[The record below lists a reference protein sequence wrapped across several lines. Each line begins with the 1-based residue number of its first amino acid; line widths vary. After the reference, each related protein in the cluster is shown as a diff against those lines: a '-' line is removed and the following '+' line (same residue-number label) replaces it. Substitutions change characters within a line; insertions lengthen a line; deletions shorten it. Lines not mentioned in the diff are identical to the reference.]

1 MLDRLKNNKAHIGV
15 IGLGYVGLPLSIAFV
30 SAGNKVTGFDID
42 VEKAEKLNAGQT
54 YINHI
59 GSESVREM
67 LETGRF
73 SASSDFKALEEVD
86 AIIICVPTPLK
97 NDREPDLGPIL
108 DTGETISK
116 HLKAGQLVV
125 LESSTYPGTTDTE
138 LAGVLEKSGLQAN
151 IDFHL
156 AYSPERED
164 PGNLDFGTSRIPKL
178 VGADT
183 PEALALST
191 ALYEGVISEVV
202 PVASARAAEAAKLTE
217 NAFRAVNI
225 AMVNELKV
233 IFDKMDIDVWDVIN
247 AAATK
252 PFGFMPFYP
261 GPGLGGHCIP
271 IDPFYLTWKARQH
284 GVETRFIELAGEI
297 NTNMPNYVV
306 QRLEEGL
313 AKQDKKLAGAEIL
326 LIGIAYKKNIDD
338 MRESPALVLIELL
351 EQAGAQ
357 VAFHDPHV
365 PIIPMT
371 REHSGL
377 AGRKSSDLD
386 MASSVDAVL
395 IVTDH
400 DEINYG
406 FLASE
411 AALIIDTR
419 NAMRNST
426 DRDNIVKA

>member
-138 LAGVLEKSGLQAN
+138 LAGVLEKSGLKAN

-217 NAFRAVNI
+217 NTFRAVNI

-371 REHSGL
+371 REHGAL

>member
-217 NAFRAVNI
+217 NTFRAVNI

>member
-1 MLDRLKNNKAHIGV
+1 MLERLKNNKAHIGV

-202 PVASARAAEAAKLTE
+202 PVASARAAEAAK
-217 NAFRAVNI
+217 
-225 AMVNELKV
+225 
-233 IFDKMDIDVWDVIN
+233 
-247 AAATK
+247 
-252 PFGFMPFYP
+252 
-261 GPGLGGHCIP
+261 
-271 IDPFYLTWKARQH
+271 
-284 GVETRFIELAGEI
+284 
-297 NTNMPNYVV
+297 
-306 QRLEEGL
+306 
-313 AKQDKKLAGAEIL
+313 
-326 LIGIAYKKNIDD
+326 
-338 MRESPALVLIELL
+338 
-351 EQAGAQ
+351 
-357 VAFHDPHV
+357 
-365 PIIPMT
+365 
-371 REHSGL
+371 
-377 AGRKSSDLD
+377 
-386 MASSVDAVL
+386 
-395 IVTDH
+395 
-400 DEINYG
+400 
-406 FLASE
+406 
-411 AALIIDTR
+411 
-419 NAMRNST
+419 
-426 DRDNIVKA
+426 